1 MGALSPTCLPSL
13 LARTGSSGSTAHLIR
28 SLSPSLSTC
37 HRTLGLLFNSGPHQP
52 LQRIWRARKL
62 HLRPLIQLPQ
72 HQQEQYQPSLRR
84 RRSLPQPPRLKTTRS
99 PEAAIQFGPHHRLG
113 SATAGARAVAVA
125 RRQLLFATGS
135 HLFGTGQTSPPPAT
149 AAPPFQAEAPP
160 ITLATQL
167 GADSGPTATTSTR
180 SSL

>member
-1 MGALSPTCLPSL
+1 MKLMGGNLPHGYAKS
-13 LARTGSSGSTAHLIR
+13 ACAQPQGGGVV
-28 SLSPSLSTC
+28 LSTSKLSTPI
-37 HRTLGLLFNSGPHQP
+37 HHPNDSARASNSRTLRTAYK
-52 LQRIWRARKL
+52 QR
-62 HLRPLIQLPQ
+62 RPLIQLSQ
-72 HQQEQYQPSLRR
+72 HQQEQFQPSLRR

-113 SATAGARAVAVA
+113 SATAGARAVAAA